1 MWPRWAGIWGLRW
14 DIPGNITRI
23 HGQPRTWSLKV
34 LNPGYHFGSLNK
46 KVTKSKISFEVKYK
60 EVGFPC
66 GSAGK
71 KKIRLQCW
79 RPWFDSW
86 LGRSPGE
93 GNSYPLQYSSLENS
107 MSRGGWQAKSVG
119 SQRAEHDRAT
129 CTFTFCSTRAEAH
142 AGQLE
147 SSRHHLHYSRAPAA
161 AEPQHSPSKEMQ
173 LCKKAQ

>member
-93 GNSYPLQYSSLENS
+93 GNSYPLQYSSLENF
-107 MSRGGWQAKSVG
+107 MDCIVHGVAKSWTWLSNFHFHKKVG
-119 SQRAEHDRAT
+119 ICPEEKEQSWRQNPLRLQTILSEKIKDT
-129 CTFTFCSTRAEAH
+129 LPTR
-142 AGQLE
+142 
-147 SSRHHLHYSRAPAA
+147 RKY
-161 AEPQHSPSKEMQ
+161 MQ
-173 LCKKAQ
+173 AMQQTRG